1 MAYQKILVPLD
12 GSEIAEKALP
22 YVKSIARL
30 KNSNVILFA
39 VSLTIFV
46 DRRDRLFASYVE
58 VNAKELNEEGIK
70 ATAATSYGDVAKE
83 IVKYANNNKIDLIV
97 MATHGYSRA
106 KQWMFGSITQKV
118 LYGTKIPVLLIKSK
132 SPKVSVEFNRIL
144 LPLDGSPFSESTF
157 PYVVGLTKNTNK
169 EILLLHICEPPIV
182 PSYGSRPI
190 NPTWKKYRDDMWGEM
205 EKLSTSY
212 LKKTM
217 AALKKKGIKVKS
229 RVIKAQSG
237 EVARTIMQI
246 SKEENID
253 LLIIATQGRT
263 GVSSWVYGS
272 IANRIVEKFSQPILL
287 IRPATL
293 IPSSP
298 PQNLLNDIW
307 HAYIAGKT

>member
-1 MAYQKILVPLD
+1 MFYKKILVPLD

-22 YVKSIARL
+22 FVKSIAKL

-39 VSLTIFV
+39 VSLTVFV
-46 DRRDRLFASYVE
+46 DRRDRLFTSYLE
-58 VNAKELNEEGIK
+58 VTAKELNKQGIK
-70 ATAATSYGDVAKE
+70 TSIAISYGDVARE
-83 IVKYANNNKIDLIV
+83 IVNYANNNKIDLIV

-132 SPKVSVEFNRIL
+132 APDVSVEFNRIL

-157 PYVVGLTKNTNK
+157 PYAVGLAKNTKK
-169 EILLLHICEPPIV
+169 EVLLLHICEPPIV

-190 NPTWKKYRDDMWGEM
+190 SRSWEKHRDDMWKETEG
-205 EKLSTSY
+205 LATNY

-217 AALKKKGIKVKS
+217 AALKKKGLKVKS
-229 RVIKAQSG
+229 RVIKAQSA
-237 EVARTIMQI
+237 EVAKAIIQI

-253 LLIIATQGRT
+253 LIIMAARGRS

-272 IANRIVEKFSQPILL
+272 IANKIVDEFSKPILL
-287 IRPATL
+287 IRPETS
-293 IPSSP
+293 IPSA
-298 PQNLLNDIW
+298 PQNLLDDIW
-307 HAYIAGKT
+307 QGYIANKA